1 MTSTKVCPAQRFLTP
16 STFFNHNI
24 SSVTVRSEHRGSTV
38 IKVLCY
44 KSEGRWFDPTWCH
57 WIFYWHRIFTIALW
71 PWGWHSLW
79 QKWVP
84 GVFPGGKG
92 GRCVRLTNL
101 PPSCAV
107 VMKSG
112 NLRFLEPSG
121 PAQACNGVALPLP
134 FNLVTVISRWYC
146 RPFLTKYGKNI
157 RICDDEKFLCS
168 YIVVLGKT
176 LSAIVSLTDP
186 EVL

>member
-134 FNLVTVISRWYC
+134 FYCPFHLRSSHGRQSSRAYSSRTAWPLKMGPIGRY
-146 RPFLTKYGKNI
+146 R
-157 RICDDEKFLCS
+157 S
-168 YIVVLGKT
+168 
-176 LSAIVSLTDP
+176 SLNVGNQLP
-186 EVL
+186 